1 MAASVYKYK
10 YTHIQ
15 LVVVD
20 AYHLGQVLQEMMFK
34 T

>member
-15 LVVVD
+15 LVVVECLPFGPGVTGD
-20 AYHLGQVLQEMMFK
+20 DV
-34 T
+34 